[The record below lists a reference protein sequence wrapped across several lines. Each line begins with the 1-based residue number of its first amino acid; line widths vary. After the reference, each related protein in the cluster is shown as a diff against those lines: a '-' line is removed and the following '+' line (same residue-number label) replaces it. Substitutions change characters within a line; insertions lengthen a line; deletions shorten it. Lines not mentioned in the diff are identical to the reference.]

1 MSLKISKNNKGKRG
15 KAKKEK
21 QTKNRKTK
29 KREKSNSKHKNGIE
43 GHERKKIFLIQ
54 CEMFYEIYCQGVRK
68 RRSLEVT
75 LTMMIEITE
84 VSPVIIIVLVYMKNH
99 YILFCIENSFSNL
112 DDLIEMQE
120 QFRVHLKLMKG

>member
-1 MSLKISKNNKGKRG
+1 MSLKISKNNKGKRKSKKG
-15 KAKKEK
+15 KTNKK
-21 QTKNRKTK
+21 TKKTK
-29 KREKSNSKHKNGIE
+29 KRGKSNLKHKNGIE
-43 GHERKKIFLIQ
+43 GNEKRKIFLIQ

-99 YILFCIENSFSNL
+99 YILFCIENSSSNL

>member
-1 MSLKISKNNKGKRG
+1 
-15 KAKKEK
+15 
-21 QTKNRKTK
+21 
-29 KREKSNSKHKNGIE
+29 
-43 GHERKKIFLIQ
+43 
-54 CEMFYEIYCQGVRK
+54 MFYEIYCQGVRK

-75 LTMMIEITE
+75 LTMMIDITE

>member
-1 MSLKISKNNKGKRG
+1 
-15 KAKKEK
+15 
-21 QTKNRKTK
+21 
-29 KREKSNSKHKNGIE
+29 
-43 GHERKKIFLIQ
+43 
-54 CEMFYEIYCQGVRK
+54 MFYEIYCQGVRK

-75 LTMMIEITE
+75 LTMMIQITE

-99 YILFCIENSFSNL
+99 YILFCIENSSSNL

>member
-1 MSLKISKNNKGKRG
+1 
-15 KAKKEK
+15 
-21 QTKNRKTK
+21 
-29 KREKSNSKHKNGIE
+29 
-43 GHERKKIFLIQ
+43 
-54 CEMFYEIYCQGVRK
+54 MFYEIYCQGVRK

-99 YILFCIENSFSNL
+99 YILFCIENSSSNL

>member
-1 MSLKISKNNKGKRG
+1 MSLKISKNNKGKRKSKKG
-15 KAKKEK
+15 KTNKK
-21 QTKNRKTK
+21 TKKTK
-29 KREKSNSKHKNGIE
+29 KRGKSNLKHKNGIE
-43 GHERKKIFLIQ
+43 GNEKRKIFLIQ

-99 YILFCIENSFSNL
+99 YILFCIENSSSNL
-112 DDLIEMQE
+112 DNIIEMQE